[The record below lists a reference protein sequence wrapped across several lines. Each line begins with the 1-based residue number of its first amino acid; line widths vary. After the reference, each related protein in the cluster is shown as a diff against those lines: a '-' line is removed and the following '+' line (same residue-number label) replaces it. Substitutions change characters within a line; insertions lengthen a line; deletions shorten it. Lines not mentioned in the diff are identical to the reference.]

1 MMTPSIQPQRFSL
14 TIRASPIHGNGLFAE
29 QDIPANLL
37 IYESDEYTITQ
48 TAKYGSIQR
57 TPTKHLLEET
67 LRWENHSCV
76 PNTILRFDGSSVQLI
91 ATNHILAGQEIVCD
105 YRNTEDSIPVP
116 FRCNC
121 GYCPGIII
129 R

>member
-1 MMTPSIQPQRFSL
+1 MMTPSIQSQHFCL
-14 TIRASPIHGNGLFAE
+14 TIHASPIHGNGLFAE
-29 QDIPANLL
+29 QDIPANAL
-37 IYESDEYTITQ
+37 IYESEEYTVTR
-48 TAKYGSIQR
+48 TAKHGSIQR
-57 TPTKHLLEET
+57 TPTDHIMEKI

-76 PNTILRFDGSSVQLI
+76 PNTVLRFDGPSVQLI
-91 ATNHILAGQEIVCD
+91 ATKRILAGQEIVCD

-121 GYCPGIII
+121 GHCPGIII